1 MRSDLLTLPRSLD
14 DGVTNEESRTVA
26 IIRPVLLGA
35 AILLVS
41 GLESFAAFDP
51 FENAISQFAGYGIS
65 GAVAIVLAIVL
76 WRKEKEKADMIRAWD
91 AERLKINEARLT
103 DFRDLMNQAGETNL
117 VQEKIAVTMGER
129 NTSVNNLAAAVQ
141 KNTEVLERIAQSFA
155 RFEGVLDQS
164 FARFEGII
172 EKAYESN
179 RELRE
184 AIREAL
190 LSCGIKTR

>member
-1 MRSDLLTLPRSLD
+1 MHPGLILASL
-14 DGVTNEESRTVA
+14 
-26 IIRPVLLGA
+26 
-35 AILLVS
+35 
-41 GLESFAAFDP
+41 DP
-51 FENAISQFAGYGIS
+51 FENAFNQFAGYGIS

-91 AERLKINEARLT
+91 AERLKINEARLN

-141 KNTEVLERIAQSFA
+141 KNTEVMERIAQSFS
-155 RFEGVLDQS
+155 RFEGVIDQS
-164 FARFEGII
+164 FARFGGVID
-172 EKAYESN
+172 KAYDSN

-184 AIREAL
+184 AIVVANGL
-190 LSCGIKTR
+190 KTR